1 MNLECF
7 LKQNALKVENRK
19 LTVSQRFVLDGEPV
33 LWEIKAITPKLDE
46 QLRNASLKQTVNGL
60 EVDTDKYLGKL
71 MASCIVFPDLD
82 DSDLQD
88 SYGVFGADN
97 LLKVM
102 LTAGE
107 YANLLEQIEAI
118 NGFNVTMKDKVDTA
132 KN

>member
-19 LTVSQRFVLDGEPV
+19 LIVSQRFVLDGEPV